1 MMCAY
6 SESNSWIL
14 CFILLNEHQLAA
26 RQSHTLDLSIEAC
39 KCPSTPRFP
48 IQSVNVHINIHNFPH
63 HTR

>member
-26 RQSHTLDLSIEAC
+26 LQSHTLDLSI
-39 KCPSTPRFP
+39 
-48 IQSVNVHINIHNFPH
+48 
-63 HTR
+63 